1 MSPKNIISQ
10 DLIDWAND
18 DDLVEERDDVEY
30 VQEPFVEI
38 DDVTLQKPTG
48 VKDEPTNQMEV
59 VQKLL
64 TINGANGVCHSEFMK
79 NYIARFGALIWTL
92 RHEHG
97 WVIDKEWC
105 EDESHNHKSNQYN
118 YILRGVNN
126 GISTT

>member
-64 TINGANGVCHSEFMK
+64 TINGANGCLLYTSPSP
-79 NYIARFGALIWTL
+79 RD
-92 RHEHG
+92 R
-97 WVIDKEWC
+97 
-105 EDESHNHKSNQYN
+105 
-118 YILRGVNN
+118 
-126 GISTT
+126 